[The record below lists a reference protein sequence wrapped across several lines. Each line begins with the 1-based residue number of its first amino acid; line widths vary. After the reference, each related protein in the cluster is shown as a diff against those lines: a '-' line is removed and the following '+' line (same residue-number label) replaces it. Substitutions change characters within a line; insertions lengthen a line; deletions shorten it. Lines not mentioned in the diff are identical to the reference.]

1 MIDINS
7 FFMILIYILGSIL
20 LVVLIVL
27 GIKLINTVTKVDK
40 LLDETHSKIK
50 SLDRMFSVVD
60 VITDSMAIISDKI
73 GKLLLGIGIGAGL
86 GVLFAPKSGRETRQ
100 DLKKEIDKFISNL
113 KEIDV
118 NEVKDEFLN
127 KIEDIR
133 NELEDL
139 DKEKVVSIAKEKGKA
154 IKKKTDELVELAK
167 EKGTPIIQSSADAI
181 RQKAIEATKSV
192 LNKLEAK

>member
-1 MIDINS
+1 M
-7 FFMILIYILGSIL
+7 
-20 LVVLIVL
+20 
-27 GIKLINTVTKVDK
+27 
-40 LLDETHSKIK
+40 SKNK
-50 SLDRMFSVVD
+50 GL
-60 VITDSMAIISDKI
+60 

-154 IKKKTDELVELAK
+154 IKKKADELVELAK

>member
-1 MIDINS
+1 MTIKKP
-7 FFMILIYILGSIL
+7 LG
-20 LVVLIVL
+20 
-27 GIKLINTVTKVDK
+27 TW
-40 LLDETHSKIK
+40 
-50 SLDRMFSVVD
+50 
-60 VITDSMAIISDKI
+60 
-73 GKLLLGIGIGAGL
+73 
-86 GVLFAPKSGRETRQ
+86 
-100 DLKKEIDKFISNL
+100 
-113 KEIDV
+113 IDV

-154 IKKKTDELVELAK
+154 IKKKADELVELAK

>member
-1 MIDINS
+1 M
-7 FFMILIYILGSIL
+7 
-20 LVVLIVL
+20 
-27 GIKLINTVTKVDK
+27 
-40 LLDETHSKIK
+40 SKNK
-50 SLDRMFSVVD
+50 GL
-60 VITDSMAIISDKI
+60 